1 MTFFRIS
8 ELEAVEML
16 PGIERSAVWLE
27 GVMLTFFVFQP
38 NTNVPEHAHENEQ
51 ITLVTQGA
59 LEFTLEGETRIL
71 RAGEGVC
78 IPPNA
83 VHSARSLDELTRAM
97 DAWNPVREDYK
108 GPQGS

>member
-1 MTFFRIS
+1 MSFFRIP
-8 ELEAVEML
+8 ELKTVQML
-16 PGIERSAVWLE
+16 PGLERRAVWLD
-27 GVMLTFFVFQP
+27 GVMLTFFTFQP
-38 NTNVPEHAHENEQ
+38 NTAVPEHAHENEQ

-59 LEFTLEGETRIL
+59 LELTMEGETRVL

-83 VHSARSLDELTRAM
+83 VHSARSLDELTLAM

-108 GPQGS
+108 AV